1 MDPTEDVAVVDETL
15 LHMEI
20 RSDPIPMSSPEC
32 RITFKVFGP
41 GSLEHLS
48 GLTPEVS
55 SLQ

>member
-32 RITFKVFGP
+32 I
-41 GSLEHLS
+41 
-48 GLTPEVS
+48 
-55 SLQ
+55 

>member
-1 MDPTEDVAVVDETL
+1 MDPTEDVAVVDGTV

-20 RSDPIPMSSPEC
+20 SSDPIPMSSPVC
-32 RITFKVFGP
+32 RVTFKGFGP

-48 GLTPEVS
+48 GLTAEVS